1 MRRFGMMATLGLI
14 GVNPSGFGTDSDK
27 NFRG

>member
-1 MRRFGMMATLGLI
+1 MMATLGLI